1 MTSAVGSRLHPVVL
15 LHALP
20 LNSAMWRS
28 QAAALRAR
36 GHLVLTPDQ
45 RGFGTTPL
53 GSGPPSLDIVADDLA
68 ALLDER
74 DIDGVALAGCS
85 MGGYVAM
92 AFLRRHPGRVR
103 ALALLASRATADT
116 HETAA
121 ERLRF
126 ADLMLDETLHGQVVR
141 RTAPLLLGA
150 STRAQCPDLVEEVLA
165 MAEDAPPETVAW
177 AQRAIAA
184 RPDSLSVLRATGVP
198 AVVVTGAEDELV
210 SLQDAAR
217 TADALPRGRLV
228 VVPGTGHLQPMEAS
242 AQVTSLL
249 TTLLDDAMTADRNR

>member
-1 MTSAVGSRLHPVVL
+1 MTSAVGSHLPIVL

-20 LNSAMWRS
+20 LNSGMWRS
-28 QAAALRAR
+28 QTAALSAR

-53 GSGPPSLDIVADDLA
+53 GTGPPSLDIVADDLA
-68 ALLDER
+68 ALLDEHGIH
-74 DIDGVALAGCS
+74 DVALAGCS

-126 ADLMLDETLHGQVVR
+126 ADLVLDETLHGQVVR

-150 STRAQCPDLVEEVLA
+150 ATRAHNPDLVEEVLA
-165 MAEDAPPETVAW
+165 MAEAAPPETVAW
-177 AQRAIAA
+177 AQRAIAG
-184 RPDSLSVLRATGVP
+184 RPDSLPVLRATDVP
-198 AVVVTGAEDELV
+198 AVVVTGTQDELV
-210 SLQDAAR
+210 SPEDASR

-228 VVPGTGHLQPMEAS
+228 VVPGVGHLQPMEAA

>member
-1 MTSAVGSRLHPVVL
+1 MADGKRLVGHAGAVL
-15 LHALP
+15 LRRCADRMGLTGALAGVLP
-20 LNSAMWRS
+20 SS
-28 QAAALRAR
+28 AAAGRRERA
-36 GHLVLTPDQ
+36 GVLVHLAIAIA
-45 RGFGTTPL
+45 L
-53 GSGPPSLDIVADDLA
+53 GA
-68 ALLDER
+68 ANLSE
-74 DIDGVALAGCS
+74 AEQPLAGCS

-184 RPDSLSVLRATGVP
+184 RPDSLSVLRATDVP